1 MALKLLERMF
11 TPVRKTRPRLGLSLG
26 SGAARGVAH
35 VGVLQAF
42 HEAGVKIDFIAGS
55 SAGAVV
61 GAIYAG
67 AGLDALMD
75 AASTLTLSSLARPT
89 LSKRGLASSVV
100 VENLVARYLGEKEF
114 KDLAIPF
121 TAVATDL
128 KSGREVLL
136 NTGVVSRAA
145 RASAGFVGLFAPVEL
160 DGMFLVDGAV
170 ACPVPVGVVRG
181 MGADL
186 VVASDCMPN
195 VVFEEFPE
203 HIFGIVTRTLD
214 ILIKKSQVHLIEEA
228 DFTVE
233 PIRGDVG
240 SFDLDDCKRL
250 IEMGMIA
257 AGEILPAIR
266 REIEEQSPVGER
278 LGLPAAH

>member
-1 MALKLLERMF
+1 MALKLLERLF
-11 TPVRKTRPRLGLSLG
+11 TSERRTRPRLGISLG

-35 VGVLQAF
+35 VGVLKAF
-42 HEAGVKIDFIAGS
+42 QESGLKIDAIAGS

-67 AGLDALMD
+67 AGLDALLD
-75 AASTLTLSSLARPT
+75 AAATLTLAKLARPT
-89 LSKRGLASSVV
+89 LSKRGLASSIV
-100 VENLVARYLGEKEF
+100 VETLVSRYLGEKTF
-114 KDLAIPF
+114 KELSLPF

-145 RASAGFVGLFAPVEL
+145 RASAGFVGLFAPVEI

-170 ACPVPVGVVRG
+170 ACPAPVGVVRG

-186 VVASDCMPN
+186 VVASDVMPN
-195 VVFEEFPE
+195 VVFQDFPE

-214 ILIKKSQVHLIEEA
+214 ILIKKSEFHRIEEA
-228 DFTVE
+228 DFLVE

-250 IEMGMIA
+250 IEMGEA
-257 AGEILPAIR
+257 AAAEVIPAVR
-266 REIEEQSPVGER
+266 RELEELTPASGS
-278 LGLPAAH
+278 LPAARS

>member
-1 MALKLLERMF
+1 MALRLFEKLFEGQR
-11 TPVRKTRPRLGLSLG
+11 TNRPRLGISLG

-35 VGVLQAF
+35 VGVIKAF
-42 HEAGVKIDFIAGS
+42 EESGIRIDAIAGS

-67 AGLDALMD
+67 AGLDALLD
-75 AASTLTLSSLARPT
+75 AASTISLSKLARPT

-100 VENLVARYLGEKEF
+100 VETLVARYLGEKTF
-114 KDLAIPF
+114 KELNLPF

-145 RASAGFVGLFAPVEL
+145 RASAGFVGLFAPVEI

-170 ACPVPVGVVRG
+170 ACPAPVGVVRG
-181 MGADL
+181 MGADV
-186 VVASDCMPN
+186 VVASDVMPN

-214 ILIKKSQVHLIEEA
+214 ILIKKSEQHLLDDA
-228 DFTVE
+228 DFLVE

-250 IEMGMIA
+250 IEMGEVA
-257 AGEILPAIR
+257 ARAVIPAVR
-266 REIEEQSPVGER
+266 RELEELTPA
-278 LGLPAAH
+278 LLPAARS

>member
-11 TPVRKTRPRLGLSLG
+11 TQERKTRPLLGLSLG

-35 VGVLQAF
+35 VGVLKAF
-42 HEAGVKIDFIAGS
+42 QDAGVKVDAIAGS
-55 SAGAVV
+55 SAGAVI

-67 AGLDALMD
+67 AGLDALLD
-75 AASTLTLSSLARPT
+75 AAKTVTLSSLARPT

-100 VENLVARYLGEKEF
+100 VENLVARYLGEKTF
-114 KDLAIPF
+114 KDLSIPF

-136 NTGVVSRAA
+136 NTGIVSRAA
-145 RASAGFVGLFAPVEL
+145 RASAGFVGLFAPVEI

-170 ACPVPVGVVRG
+170 SCPAPVGVVRG

-186 VVASDCMPN
+186 VVASDVMPN

-214 ILIKKSQVHLIEEA
+214 ILIKKSQVHHLEDA

-233 PIRGDVG
+233 PISGDVG
-240 SFDLDDCKRL
+240 SFDLDDCMRL
-250 IEMGMIA
+250 IAMGEQA
-257 AGEILPAIR
+257 AAAVIPAIR
-266 REIEEQSPVGER
+266 RELAELTPADH
-278 LGLPAAH
+278 LLPAARS